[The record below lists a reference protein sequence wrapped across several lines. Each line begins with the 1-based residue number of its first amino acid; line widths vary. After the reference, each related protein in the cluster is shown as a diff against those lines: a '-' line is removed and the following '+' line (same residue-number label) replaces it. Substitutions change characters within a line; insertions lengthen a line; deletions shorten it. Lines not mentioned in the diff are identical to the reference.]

1 MAGLGLIG
9 TALAGGAVGAGAAA
23 MKYEEA
29 AIQARRDKTL
39 KELELKFAPQL
50 EAAKRELL
58 IAAGRAAEEEIAKRE
73 QPFTGADYNPS
84 PGVPVSQK
92 ERGLIRSEKLT
103 GAGYIQEGEAV
114 RQGAMADLST
124 SEREKLADVRQGRGF
139 AHARDLQELNQEFQ
153 IDLQAFQQQFTADEN
168 MQNREQASKIA
179 GMQMGN
185 ALAIAN
191 AHAAPV
197 QDSEG
202 QFFVRTI
209 GRNGATE
216 TSYLLGPDGKPM
228 KGQKDMTAAQK
239 ALIEP
244 VTVMIRETAKDATMD
259 PKEKAANIAAL
270 YKEIQGI
277 IQTGKTSG
285 ARPIPS
291 AMDIE
296 KLKSNAGNPMWIKA
310 FEREFKT
317 SAAYFLSGSDATKAA
332 MAVTADMASAPKTA
346 GPQTALERIPSPPP
360 ETLHRPGR
368 MGSTEFSNPAYQEWV
383 RLYKNKFEE
392 QQRADELRIE
402 ERRQSIRDK
411 FR

>member
-239 ALIEP
+239 ALI
-244 VTVMIRETAKDATMD
+244 
-259 PKEKAANIAAL
+259 
-270 YKEIQGI
+270 
-277 IQTGKTSG
+277 
-285 ARPIPS
+285 
-291 AMDIE
+291 
-296 KLKSNAGNPMWIKA
+296 
-310 FEREFKT
+310 
-317 SAAYFLSGSDATKAA
+317 
-332 MAVTADMASAPKTA
+332 
-346 GPQTALERIPSPPP
+346 
-360 ETLHRPGR
+360 
-368 MGSTEFSNPAYQEWV
+368 
-383 RLYKNKFEE
+383 
-392 QQRADELRIE
+392 
-402 ERRQSIRDK
+402 
-411 FR
+411 